1 MVAIAS
7 CHGEVTS
14 TILQTMMDKSETE
27 LKDTHS
33 RFLAL
38 GLALTYLGKQVN
50 VVNVVNVI
58 LIRFNVKQDVLSCV
72 WSRAWQGSVI

>member
-50 VVNVVNVI
+50 I
-58 LIRFNVKQDVLSCV
+58 M
-72 WSRAWQGSVI
+72 

>member
-1 MVAIAS
+1 MLPVTSVTTISGMVAIAS

-38 GLALTYLGKQVN
+38 GLALTYLGKQV
-50 VVNVVNVI
+50 
-58 LIRFNVKQDVLSCV
+58 LS
-72 WSRAWQGSVI
+72 